1 MHLEPRYFEAFQ
13 HIINGFA
20 RLFDFG
26 TSNENGGLVLNE
38 NLIEMKSGYGARGI
52 AFNIYKIEL

>member
-1 MHLEPRYFEAFQ
+1 MPDFR
-13 HIINGFA
+13 
-20 RLFDFG
+20 FG